1 LDFAQ
6 RARSNY
12 FSIVVPVVHLC
23 LNKEAYMAYIVKSI
37 NLNNQAENVSLNVRL
52 FKNHDDAEKFM
63 RSLEKQISED
73 SDSEWFEIEE
83 LDCE

>member
-1 LDFAQ
+1 
-6 RARSNY
+6 
-12 FSIVVPVVHLC
+12 
-23 LNKEAYMAYIVKSI
+23 MAYIVKSI
-37 NLNNQAENVSLNVRL
+37 NLNNRAENASLNVRL